1 MDYSKITSVE
11 VFNFMAYPHAIIHF
25 DEQNIINLKG
35 YNSSGKSTLE
45 RAVAVCLVNAYPR
58 DQIKFIKHGTD
69 YFRVIVR
76 FDDEVLIV
84 RDKYSNGQS
93 LYEMYKGKKCIYTSK
108 QGSKLTKVDC
118 VPTIIED
125 YLGLLETEMGCI
137 NYQTR
142 EDPLYL
148 VETKGSENYYSLNE
162 VLKTEEIARANT
174 LLNSDKN
181 KLSGEITEIEADLQQ
196 ATLMLA
202 NYSSISEELIVA
214 LSEREVLAQ
223 SKVTRFNELSRL
235 SETVSSIMNLVELPE
250 VKSIDTRRLKFISDI
265 EKILVEKRNLVLYP
279 EVVKLGSKRLLS
291 IESIHSS
298 SEELSSIDTDLLPI
312 DLDVVD
318 ISKYSPLARLQSELK
333 SLMTAITELNDLEK
347 EQNSANAE
355 KEQVLQEAGNQGI
368 KFIVCDNCGTLME
381 VMG

>member
-11 VFNFMAYPHAIIHF
+11 VFNFMAYPHAIVHF

-118 VPTIIED
+118 VPTVIED
-125 YLGLLETEMGCI
+125 YLGLIETEMGCI

-181 KLSGEITEIEADLQQ
+181 KLTGEITEIEADLQQ

-202 NYSSISEELIVA
+202 NYSSITEELIVA
-214 LSEREVLAQ
+214 LSEREIIAQ
-223 SKVTRFNELSRL
+223 SKVSRFDELSRL
-235 SETVSSIMNLVELPE
+235 TGTLSSIMDLVELPE
-250 VKSIDTRRLKFISDI
+250 VKCIDFRRLKSVLDI
-265 EKILVEKRNLVLYP
+265 EKILLEKGNLVSYP
-279 EVVKLGSKRLLS
+279 EIPKLKVKQLAS
-291 IESIHSS
+291 IESISSS
-298 SEELSSIDTDLLPI
+298 SEELSKVNTDLLSVA
-312 DLDVVD
+312 LDTVD
-318 ISKYSPLARLQSELK
+318 ISKYSPLARLQTDLK
-333 SLMTAITELNDLEK
+333 SLMTVMTELSDLEK
-347 EQNSANAE
+347 EQVSANSE
-355 KEQVLQEAGNQGI
+355 KEQVLQEATNQGI

-381 VMG
+381 VKG